1 MRLPR
6 RAFIL
11 LCSLLVAS
19 TLATTHAQK
28 PTPAPVKIGI
38 LPFLDASGA
47 MSGDTAA
54 AVGRLVQAEMSHSAP
69 NLNGKMLTLPA
80 GTNLTDLDG
89 DKAVSIGKS
98 AGVDVV
104 LLGTVLDA
112 KSEESSKGGFLP
124 PVAGQSVGMSVRSV
138 KASVTLQADLY
149 RTASG
154 ERITSLRVPGSHSD
168 SHFGGSAYTSLGSW
182 DGNASTFLDSP
193 LGKALQQSVAGIVKK
208 MQTTKLD

>member
-6 RAFIL
+6 LVFIV
-11 LCSLLVAS
+11 LCSSLVAS
-19 TLATTHAQK
+19 ALATTHAQK
-28 PTPAPVKIGI
+28 TTPAPTQIGI

-47 MSGDTAA
+47 MSSDTAA

-69 NLNGKMLTLPA
+69 NLTGKMLTLPS
-80 GTNLTDLDG
+80 GTSLTDLDG
-89 DKAVSIGKS
+89 EKAVAIAKG

-112 KSEESSKGGFLP
+112 KSEESSKGGYLP
-124 PVAGQSVGMSVRSV
+124 SIAGQTVGMSVRSV
-138 KASVTLQADLY
+138 KANVTLQADLY
-149 RTASG
+149 RTATG

-168 SHFGGSAYTSLGSW
+168 SHFGGSVYTNLGSW

-193 LGKALQQSVAGIVKK
+193 LGKALEQAVAGVVKK
-208 MQTTKLD
+208 ISTTKLD

>member
-6 RAFIL
+6 LASVV
-11 LCSLLVAS
+11 LCSSLVAS

-28 PTPAPVKIGI
+28 AAPAPVKIGI

-47 MSGDTAA
+47 MSSDTAA

-69 NLNGKMLTLPA
+69 NLNGKMLTLPS

-89 DKAVSIGKS
+89 EKAVAIAKG

-112 KSEESSKGGFLP
+112 KSEESSKGGYLP
-124 PVAGQSVGMSVRSV
+124 SIAGQTVGMSVRSV
-138 KASVTLQADLY
+138 KANVTLQTDLY
-149 RTASG
+149 RTGTG

-168 SHFGGSAYTSLGSW
+168 SHFGGSVYTNLGSW

-193 LGKALQQSVAGIVKK
+193 LGKALEQAVAAAVKK
-208 MQTTKLD
+208 ISTTKLD